1 MALTF
6 GVSTS
11 HGYTGPIQ
19 NFETVIEGERAEAR
33 DANGDVQAVQAYNP
47 QEAISFDWILDSGD
61 SPPAYGATLTIGAT
75 KYYVETATKTEVNT
89 DYIRYAITARRWTA
103 NTIPA
108 A

>member
-6 GVSTS
+6 GVSTT
-11 HGYTGPIQ
+11 HGYTGPVQ
-19 NFETVIEGERAEAR
+19 NFETGIEGERAEAR

-47 QEAISFDWILDSGD
+47 QETVTFDWILDAGD
-61 SPPAYGATLTIGAT
+61 AAPDYGDTLTIST
-75 KYYVETATKTEVNT
+75 VKYFVETGTKTETNT
-89 DYIRYAITARRWTA
+89 DYIRYAITARRWTT